1 MRHPFRPTRDSA
13 AAALARAILG
23 AALFAAYLGGIASL
37 AGLAFIGM
45 GG

>member
-13 AAALARAILG
+13 ARALARTILG
-23 AALFAAYLGGIASL
+23 CALFAAYLGGVASL

>member
-13 AAALARAILG
+13 AAALASAILG
-23 AALFAAYLGGIASL
+23 CAMFIAYMGGFGALV
-37 AGLAFIGM
+37 GLAFIGM

>member
-13 AAALARAILG
+13 ARALARAIIG
-23 AALFAAYLGGIASL
+23 CALFAAYMIGFGALV
-37 AGLAFIGM
+37 GLAFIGM

>member
-1 MRHPFRPTRDSA
+1 MHHPFRPTRDSA
-13 AAALARAILG
+13 ARALARAIIG
-23 AALFAAYLGGIASL
+23 CALFAAYLGGIASL

>member
-13 AAALARAILG
+13 ARAILG
-23 AALFAAYLGGIASL
+23 CAMFIAYMSGFGALV
-37 AGLAFIGM
+37 GLAFIGM

>member
-1 MRHPFRPTRDSA
+1 MHHPFRPTRDSA

-23 AALFAAYLGGIASL
+23 CALFAAYLGGVASL